1 MKLRISQGLGS
12 GSTELS
18 AFDAALYN
26 AGIANYNLIRLSSVI
41 PVGTEVCFCQLT
53 ENGKNEYGYK
63 LYVVYAKQCESVPG
77 KEAWVGIGWVQ
88 AEDGRGLFVEHEGSS
103 ESEVHDL
110 IQASLT
116 DMVGYRS
123 DVFGLIQYAIVGTK
137 CEGKPVCAFIAAVYQ
152 SESWEK
158 GE

>member
-1 MKLRISQGLGS
+1 MKICITKGQGTGN
-12 GSTELS
+12 TELS
-18 AFDAALYN
+18 AFDEALHK

-41 PVGTEVCFCQLT
+41 PVGSEVDFCQLT
-53 ENGKNEYGYK
+53 GNGKDEFGYK
-63 LYVVYAKQCESVPG
+63 LYVVYAQQRESVPG
-77 KEAWVGIGWVQ
+77 KEAWAGIGWVQ

-110 IQASLT
+110 IQNSLT
-116 DMVGYRS
+116 DMVKYRS
-123 DVFGLIQYAIVGTK
+123 DSFGLIQYAIVGTK
-137 CEGKPVCAFIAAVYQ
+137 CEDKPVCAFIAAVYQ